1 MIWEYFINK
10 GLTAAGVAG
19 LMGNLYAESGL
30 NPKNLQNS
38 FEKKLGYTD
47 STYTEAV
54 DNGNYTNFAK
64 DGAGYGLAQWT
75 YHTRKSALQQF
86 ATQNGKSIGD
96 LNMQLDF
103 LYHEL
108 STSYKN
114 LLTLLKKT
122 KSVKEASDAFLTQFE
137 RPADQGT
144 AVKNKRYNYAQEYY
158 NKYAGKEVV
167 TLSNT
172 NSSLVTYKRI
182 TKNKSTLSSKK
193 INRISIHCYVG
204 QVTAKQGVD
213 YFATTSNQA
222 SANYV
227 VGYDGSIGLSV
238 EEKDRSWCTSSRDN
252 DKQAV
257 TIEVA
262 SGKSDPY
269 QVTDAAYASLL
280 DLVTDICQRN
290 GKTKVIWIEDKA
302 TALAY
307 TPKDNEVILTVHRW
321 FSTYKSCPGQYLY
334 ERHAQIAKTVTNR
347 LNKTTTV
354 IEEEEEVTQEQFNT
368 MMNTWINEQAKKDAS
383 SYSAEARTWAE
394 KNGLISGNSSGQ
406 KMYKKQITREE
417 FIVVLYRFVQLLKKS
432 LE

>member
-10 GLTAAGVAG
+10 GLTAAGAAG
-19 LMGNLYAESGL
+19 LLGNLYAESGL

-47 STYTEAV
+47 ETYTEAV
-54 DNGNYTNFAK
+54 DNGSYTNFAN

-75 YHTRKSALQQF
+75 YHTRKLALYEY
-86 ATQNGKSIGD
+86 ATLNGKSIGD
-96 LNMQLDF
+96 LEMQLDF
-103 LYHEL
+103 LYYEL
-108 STSYKN
+108 STGYKT
-114 LLTLLKKT
+114 LLALLKKT
-122 KSVKEASDAFLTQFE
+122 NSVKEASDAVLTQFE

-144 AVKNKRYNYAQEYY
+144 AVKNKRASYAQQYY
-158 NKYAGKEVV
+158 QEKGESKVG
-167 TLSNT
+167 NT
-172 NSSLVTYKRI
+172 NSSLATYTKI
-182 TKNKSTLSSKK
+182 TKNKSTLSSKT

-213 YFATTSNQA
+213 YFATTTKQA

-238 EEKDRSWCTSSRDN
+238 EEKDRSWCTSSKDN

-269 QVTDAAYASLL
+269 QVTDAAYAALL
-280 DLVTDICQRN
+280 NLVTDICKRN

-307 TPKDNEVILTVHRW
+307 TPKANEVILTVHRW

-334 ERHAQIAKTVTNR
+334 ERQGQIAQTVTNR
-347 LNKTTTV
+347 LNNITTV
-354 IEEEEEVTQEQFNT
+354 IGEEEEVTQEQFNS